1 MKKLWWSTLCIL
13 LLFACTTPEKKAKKI
28 LDEFSKELRVI
39 TDVENLSA
47 YDLSNCIDKA
57 YARLEENQKKAR
69 KELKK
74 AEQKELFD
82 EAFDINEV
90 TIYFSLL
97 EILTNKQ
104 LATLEDTKE
113 KVWINAESK
122 EASSMFMIDNKKLS
136 FLHFKNEFAYELVN
150 GKIIFKEKSNMSPIF
165 FELKGDSLYIRNK
178 KGEYKIYTEAS
189 INEAIQGTWN
199 GVSELRFEKDG
210 NGTET
215 NIIWDGNLYKQ
226 EFTYKI
232 DKNKITV
239 NYLYNPSDVYNYVSP
254 LKLIK
259 TKTHGDVNVNYPYE
273 RHRKKGPEALNF
285 LFDGNL
291 KNTEAEKT
299 QVSYTSSTT
308 HEKTGV
314 SEKKSG
320 NNWDSVLDDYE
331 EYFDQYVKLLKKAKN
346 GDVSALTEYAKM
358 LEKAQ
363 SIGNKLERAKGD
375 LTANQSTRFLKIQQ
389 KLLNAASDL

>member
-82 EAFDINEV
+82 EAFDVNNVE
-90 TIYFSLL
+90 IYHSLL
-97 EILTNKQ
+97 EALTNKS
-104 LATLEDTKE
+104 LKSLEYIKG
-113 KVWINAESK
+113 KWWINSENK
-122 EASSMFMIDNKKLS
+122 DFKTIFKIDNHAMS
-136 FLHFKNEFAYELVN
+136 FLNLEHKVPYEIVN
-150 GKIIFKEKSNMSPIF
+150 GKIIFEEENHIGALF
-165 FELKGDSLYIRNK
+165 FELQDSILMLK
-178 KGEYKIYTEAS
+178 KADGTRVKY
-189 INEAIQGTWN
+189 NEAISIEDLVLGNWY
-199 GVSELRFEKDG
+199 GEEISLRRFHLEFRA
-210 NGTET
+210 N
-215 NIIWDGNLYKQ
+215 NILTVFNRNTPDEPN
-226 EFTYKI
+226 TYKI
-232 DKNKITV
+232 NGKKIQFNSGQDKWTITLPSDNRLAV
-239 NYLYNPSDVYNYVSP
+239 DIAGTWEYLYFSRRP
-254 LKLIK
+254 LY
-259 TKTHGDVNVNYPYE
+259 GEP
-273 RHRKKGPEALNF
+273 KGLDF
-285 LFDGNL
+285 LF
-291 KNTEAEKT
+291 KNNDT
-299 QVSYTSSTT
+299 QVKYTTSSNVTTTSST
-308 HEKTGV
+308 
-314 SEKKSG
+314 SKSG

-375 LTANQSTRFLKIQQ
+375 LTANQSARFLKIQQ

>member
-136 FLHFKNEFAYELVN
+136 
-150 GKIIFKEKSNMSPIF
+150 
-165 FELKGDSLYIRNK
+165 
-178 KGEYKIYTEAS
+178 
-189 INEAIQGTWN
+189 
-199 GVSELRFEKDG
+199 
-210 NGTET
+210 
-215 NIIWDGNLYKQ
+215 
-226 EFTYKI
+226 
-232 DKNKITV
+232 
-239 NYLYNPSDVYNYVSP
+239 
-254 LKLIK
+254 
-259 TKTHGDVNVNYPYE
+259 
-273 RHRKKGPEALNF
+273 
-285 LFDGNL
+285 
-291 KNTEAEKT
+291 
-299 QVSYTSSTT
+299 
-308 HEKTGV
+308 
-314 SEKKSG
+314 
-320 NNWDSVLDDYE
+320 
-331 EYFDQYVKLLKKAKN
+331 
-346 GDVSALTEYAKM
+346 
-358 LEKAQ
+358 
-363 SIGNKLERAKGD
+363 
-375 LTANQSTRFLKIQQ
+375 
-389 KLLNAASDL
+389 

>member
-239 NYLYNPSDVYNYVSP
+239 NYLYNPSDVYYYDSP
-254 LKLIK
+254 LKLII

-375 LTANQSTRFLKIQQ
+375 LTANQSARFLKIQQ